1 MPPSRSSAPRSAN
14 DVNKLR
20 AVAVVGLA
28 AIVLWITAIAPRL
41 DSPERQVARYLAA
54 TSSGN
59 EKDALDA
66 WPTFVGGI
74 HPIPALLVRRTELT
88 RELTTLRVGGSYRVR
103 STEWWRT
110 CCEPGQIQDPS
121 NAGLARMHVIATDA
135 AGREHLLVFG
145 VFVKAIAW
153 HGDAGGETVKEWKL
167 YEVHREAETC
177 IFPSTAYGCAG

>member
-1 MPPSRSSAPRSAN
+1 MKR
-14 DVNKLR
+14 LL
-20 AVAVVGLA
+20 AVAVVSLA
-28 AIVLWITAIAPRL
+28 AIVLWTTVISPRL

-66 WPTFVGGI
+66 WPAFAGGF
-74 HPIPALLVRRTELT
+74 HPTAALLARRTEVT
-88 RELTTLRVGGSYRVR
+88 RELTTLRVGRSYLVK

-110 CCEPGQIQDPS
+110 CCEPGPIHDPA

-135 AGREHLLVFG
+135 AGHEHPLVFQ

-153 HGDAGGETVKEWKL
+153 HGDAGGESVKEWHL
-167 YEVHREAETC
+167 YEVYREAENC
-177 IFPSTAYGCAG
+177 IFPSSAYGCETVQGRS